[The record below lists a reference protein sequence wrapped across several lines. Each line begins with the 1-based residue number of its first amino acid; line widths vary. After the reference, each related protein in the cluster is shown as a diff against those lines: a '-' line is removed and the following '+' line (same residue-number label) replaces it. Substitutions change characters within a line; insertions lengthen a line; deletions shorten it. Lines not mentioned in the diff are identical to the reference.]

1 MEVGK
6 TIRSLRELKGWTQVD
21 LANASGINVNSIR
34 KYENGFRNPKAE
46 QVDKIADALQVNRS
60 LFYDLNIKSVGDVMS
75 LLFEIEDSVNLEISE
90 ISKDGKLSF
99 TFDFEHPMMRESL
112 HKWCMFKEAYNKDL
126 KKLEEI
132 KNETSHAQ
140 QQDEL
145 EKTYEEFKLRLM
157 VNGPESNHVI
167 TKGTEGIA
175 VKLTDWL

>member
-6 TIRSLRELKGWTQVD
+6 IIRSFRELKGWSQVD

-34 KYENGFRNPKAE
+34 KYELGFRNPKAE

-75 LLFEIEDSVNLEISE
+75 LLFAIEEAVNLEISE
-90 ISKDGKLSF
+90 SSKDGKLSF
-99 TFDFEHPMMRESL
+99 TLDFEHPMMRESL
-112 HKWCMFKEAYNKDL
+112 HKWCMFKVAYDNDL
-126 KKLEEI
+126 KKLEKI
-132 KNETSHAQ
+132 KDKNSHKQ
-140 QQDEL
+140 QQEEL

-167 TKGTEGIA
+167 TKDIEGIA
-175 VKLTDWL
+175 IKLTDWM